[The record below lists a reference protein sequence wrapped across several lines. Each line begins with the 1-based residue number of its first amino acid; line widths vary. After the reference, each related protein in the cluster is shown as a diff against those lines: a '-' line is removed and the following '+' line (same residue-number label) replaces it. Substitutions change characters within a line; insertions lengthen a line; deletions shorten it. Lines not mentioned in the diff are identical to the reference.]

1 MRYSKWFAGLAL
13 AVGMTLPGAPALSA
27 DEPYWN
33 GRDFRYERQD
43 LRRDYDR
50 VDRLRSHIAQD
61 RARLNEDIRCGRD
74 RAAARDAA
82 DLARDQREL
91 DAQLRDVRH
100 DRARFYSNRQYGWG
114 YR

>member
-1 MRYSKWFAGLAL
+1 MRYSTWFAGLAL
-13 AVGMTLPGAPALSA
+13 AVGTLSA
-27 DEPYWN
+27 AEPYWN

-43 LRRDYDR
+43 LRRDYGR
-50 VDRLRSHIAQD
+50 ADRLRSHIAQD

-91 DAQLRDVRH
+91 DTVLRDIRH
-100 DRARFYSNRQYGWG
+100 DRASSYSN
-114 YR
+114 

>member
-13 AVGMTLPGAPALSA
+13 AVGMTLPSALSA
-27 DEPYWN
+27 AEPYWN

-50 VDRLRSHIAQD
+50 VDRLRSHIARD

-91 DAQLRDVRH
+91 DAQLRDIRH
-100 DRARFYSNRQYGWG
+100 DRAGFYSNRQYGWG